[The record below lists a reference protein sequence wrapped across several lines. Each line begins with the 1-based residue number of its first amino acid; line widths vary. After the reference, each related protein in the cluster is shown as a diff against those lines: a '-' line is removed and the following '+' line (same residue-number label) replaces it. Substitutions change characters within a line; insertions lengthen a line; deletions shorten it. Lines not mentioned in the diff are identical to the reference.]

1 MNKNQVLSTLAAVDS
16 CRFGV
21 KSLALFGSFARDTAI
36 SPQSDVDILVEF
48 DGTPTFDQYMELKFY
63 LEDGLGRRVDLVERK
78 MLHPSLRSTIESEA
92 ILIAPLS
99 TKP

>member
-16 CRFGV
+16 SSFGV
-21 KSLALFGSFARDTAI
+21 KSLALFGSFARDLAI

-48 DGTPTFDQYMELKFY
+48 EETPTFDRYMELKFY
-63 LEDGLGRRVDLVERK
+63 LEDTLCRRVDLVERK

-92 ILIAPLS
+92 ILVA
-99 TKP
+99 